1 MQRQVKYQLS
11 HIANSIIIKNAI
23 ILSIIHTIFNTRDTV
38 VTLLLAFGTDS
49 VVFFAFYFKARR
61 LESQIIKI
69 SLGLSNPK
77 EPKQDSKK

>member
-1 MQRQVKYQLS
+1 M
-11 HIANSIIIKNAI
+11 
-23 ILSIIHTIFNTRDTV
+23 
-38 VTLLLAFGTDS
+38 TLLLAFGTDS